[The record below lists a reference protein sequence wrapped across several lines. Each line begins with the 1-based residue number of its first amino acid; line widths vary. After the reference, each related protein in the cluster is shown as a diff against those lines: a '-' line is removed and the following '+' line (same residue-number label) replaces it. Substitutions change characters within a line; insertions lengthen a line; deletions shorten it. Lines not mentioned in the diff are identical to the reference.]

1 MTKLNRVG
9 AGINEYKS
17 LFFGGFFLKFYV
29 MSYVIK
35 FLPRFQIY
43 ITFIKDIVKKIRQVI
58 KIRHILLT
66 YAIYKQLILICRFHK
81 HDSYG
86 Y

>member
-17 LFFGGFFLKFYV
+17 LFFGFFFLKFYV

-43 ITFIKDIVKKIRQVI
+43 ITFIKDIVKTFRQVI

-66 YAIYKQLILICRFHK
+66 YAIYTQLILICRFHK